1 MTLQYCYC
9 HCYLQPLIARAR
21 ELLRSITVKSFGRMR
36 PKGKSY
42 DVEVFQVSRARQL
55 SVAGIDIPPDE
66 VSFSVLIAAA

>member
-1 MTLQYCYC
+1 
-9 HCYLQPLIARAR
+9 
-21 ELLRSITVKSFGRMR
+21 MR

-66 VSFSVLIAAA
+66 ASVSTSTSSSVAHVCLEACRSTVGL

>member
-1 MTLQYCYC
+1 
-9 HCYLQPLIARAR
+9 
-21 ELLRSITVKSFGRMR
+21 MR

-66 VSFSVLIAAA
+66 VSIRSTVNSSVVICVCYCVSEYSTAVAALAVLVFCFAWRWTQ